1 MCRHF
6 IMDLLFATYI
16 CLLGLH
22 EGNGARV
29 FDVQLDPIDMVFAE
43 AGENV
48 TMACPGVSERSLVAS
63 LEWSCRGC
71 AWAGVSGIMV
81 KIAKYVGEFRTM
93 VENQNRM
100 SLRPENFAI
109 QFQPVAA
116 EDSGDYYCLVNNRPK
131 PESVLRLVVQ
141 DVPDPPGRPLIMGF
155 TSRMVHL
162 SWAPSLD
169 VHNSPVSHYI
179 IEMRVGEDGEWDVH
193 SGITTPTNETKYQ
206 VRGLLPY
213 TVYSFRVIAVNS
225 MGRSRPSK
233 ESYYMVTLRE
243 VPDGKPLITTAH
255 NTSASSL
262 LISWKPPPRDTIHGE
277 FLGYRISYRPRD
289 KGAEDVK
296 EIYIRDPN
304 VESHTITG
312 LETYTQYLVSLQVFN
327 PEGPGPVTTVLVMT
341 DEGVPSKPMNVTV
354 LRVSSNVID
363 LAWHEPVQPNGE
375 IDGYRI
381 YYMQCNQTFY
391 RTVRISDSYIEY
403 NLTSLKPYTEYKIW
417 LNAFTRVHDGV
428 NSDPIIQRTDISG
441 PSSPNILNLTCQAED
456 ALFLQWQR
464 PLEFNNSIDYYYVGY
479 RDEKAYIYEE
489 IVISVTPDRME
500 ESIIIPNLT
509 MDTMYEIKV
518 RGASLSIFDPVKIV
532 LGEESEAKKVFVTK
546 DCDKIQYFPVRKNNE
561 LSAGMIAGVVCAAFA
576 LLLAVIAYILW
587 RKCFHA
593 AYYYLDD
600 PPRAPLPPLVEWD
613 SKSDNNYKPGIPVHM
628 FPKCVAELHADGDI
642 GFSKEY
648 DSIQAAATQDEYTCE
663 HSQHPDNKQKNRY
676 LNILAY
682 DHSRVQLLPVP
693 GQKKSLDYV
702 NANYIDGFMRSRA
715 YIGTQGPLP
724 ATFDCFWR
732 MVWEQRVAIIVMI
745 TNLVERGR
753 RKCDMYWPK
762 EGSETYGV
770 IQVKL
775 VKEDVLATYTVRTF
789 QIRHLRIK
797 KKKRGFNDRYVYQY
811 HYTNWPDHGTPD
823 HPLPV
828 LSFVKKSS
836 AANPT
841 DAGPIIV
848 HCSAGV
854 GRTGTY
860 IVLDAMLKQIR
871 AKGEVNI
878 FGFLRHIRTQRNY
891 LVQTEEQYIFIHDAL
906 LEAIESGETN
916 VNQAYLSRYIH
927 SLMTSVY
934 EDEKGDI
941 MKLLD
946 RQFMQVSLFAP
957 KDFHIM
963 SARKPCNIIKNRS
976 ADIIPVEAARVHLTP
991 KPGVDGSDYINAT
1004 WLQGFHKLKEFII
1017 SQHPLDITVYDFW
1030 QMVWDQNAQTIV
1042 MLSSLDD
1049 EEYGC
1054 FWPTEEGD
1062 IDSDNFKVKFIEKN
1076 DHIGYQTRDFTVHSL
1091 QDDYEL
1097 PVRLIQC
1104 SNWLDNC
1111 SSVVSVFD
1119 TINMVQEW
1127 HAGFQNG
1134 PMIVL
1139 DNYGGTEAA
1148 TFCCLTTLMKQLE
1161 FEKHVDVYMYAKL
1174 YHNRRPGIWRS
1185 QDDYLYLYRAM
1196 EALIGTMGNQVAAPT
1211 LAPDI
1216 YLTING
1222 HVNGYVNNGNGHVNS
1237 GNGITRLS
1245 PEGME
1250 PSQKIKD
1257 SIA

>member
-1 MCRHF
+1 
-6 IMDLLFATYI
+6 
-16 CLLGLH
+16 
-22 EGNGARV
+22 
-29 FDVQLDPIDMVFAE
+29 
-43 AGENV
+43 
-48 TMACPGVSERSLVAS
+48 
-63 LEWSCRGC
+63 
-71 AWAGVSGIMV
+71 
-81 KIAKYVGEFRTM
+81 
-93 VENQNRM
+93 
-100 SLRPENFAI
+100 
-109 QFQPVAA
+109 
-116 EDSGDYYCLVNNRPK
+116 
-131 PESVLRLVVQ
+131 
-141 DVPDPPGRPLIMGF
+141 
-155 TSRMVHL
+155 MVHL
-162 SWAPSLD
+162 SWAPSPD
-169 VHNSPVSHYI
+169 VHNSPVTHYI
-179 IEMRVGEDGEWDVH
+179 IEMRVGENGRWDIH
-193 SGITTPTNETKYQ
+193 NGITTPNSDSNYQ
-206 VRGLLPY
+206 IRGLQPY
-213 TVYSFRVIAVNS
+213 TVYSFRVSAVNS
-225 MGRSRPSK
+225 MGRGLPSK
-233 ESYYMVTLRE
+233 ESFYTVTLRE

-255 NTSASSL
+255 NTSSTSL
-262 LISWKPPPRDTIHGE
+262 LISWKAPPKETIHGE

-289 KGAEDVK
+289 KGEKDAK
-296 EIYIRDPN
+296 ETYIRDPK
-304 VESHTITG
+304 VESHTLTG
-312 LETYTQYLVSLQVFN
+312 LDTYTQYLVSLQVFN
-327 PEGPGPVTTVLVMT
+327 PEGPGPITTVLVMT

-354 LRVSSNVID
+354 LKVTATLID
-363 LAWHEPVQPNGE
+363 LGWHEPVQPNGD
-375 IDGYRI
+375 ILGYRI
-381 YYMQCNQTFY
+381 YYMQFNETYY
-391 RTVRISDSYIEY
+391 RSVGVAEPYVEY
-403 NLTSLKPYTEYKIW
+403 NLTSLRPFTDYKIW
-417 LNAFTRVHDGV
+417 VIAFTKAHDGV
-428 NSDPIIQRTDISG
+428 SSDPINQKTDISG

-464 PLEFNNSIDYYYVGY
+464 PQEFNNSIDYYYVGY
-479 RDEKAYIYEE
+479 RDEQAFMYEE
-489 IVISVTPDRME
+489 IVINVTPERVE

-509 MDTMYEIKV
+509 MDTTYEIKV
-518 RGASLSIFDPVKIV
+518 RGATVSIFDPVKIV
-532 LGEESEAKKVFVTK
+532 LGKESEAKRVYVTK
-546 DCDKIQYFPVRKNNE
+546 DCDKIQYFPVKKTNE

-576 LLLAVIAYILW
+576 VVLAVIAYILW

-600 PPRAPLPPLVEWD
+600 PPRLPLPPLVEWE
-613 SKSDNNYKPGIPVHM
+613 SKPDNCKPGISVLI

-648 DSIQAAATQDEYTCE
+648 DSIQASSTQDVYTCE

-702 NANYIDGFMRSRA
+702 NANYIDGYMRSRA

-724 ATFDCFWR
+724 VTFNCFWR

-762 EGSETYGV
+762 EGAETYGV
-770 IQVKL
+770 IEVTL
-775 VKEDVLATYTVRTF
+775 VKEDVLATYTVRTL

-797 KKKRGFNDRYVYQY
+797 KKKHACNDRFVHQY

-878 FGFLRHIRTQRNY
+878 YGFLRHIRTQRNY

-934 EDEKGDI
+934 EDDKGEV

-946 RQFMQVSLFAP
+946 RQYMQVTMFEP
-957 KDFHIM
+957 KDFQIM
-963 SARKPCNIIKNRS
+963 SARKPCNIIKNRNT
-976 ADIIPVEAARVHLTP
+976 DIVPVEAARVHLTP

-1004 WLQGFHKLKEFII
+1004 WLQGFNKLKEFII

-1049 EEYGC
+1049 EENDCY
-1054 FWPTEEGD
+1054 WPTEEGD
-1062 IDSDNFKVKFIEKN
+1062 LESDNFKVKFIEKH

-1104 SNWLDNC
+1104 TNWLDNC
-1111 SSVVSVFD
+1111 SSVVSIFD

-1134 PMIVL
+1134 PMIVI
-1139 DNYGGTEAA
+1139 DSYGGTEAA

-1185 QDDYLYLYRAM
+1185 LDDYLYLYRAM

-1222 HVNGYVNNGNGHVNS
+1222 NVNGYVNNGNGHVNS

-1250 PSQKIKD
+1250 PAQKIKD
-1257 SIA
+1257 SMA